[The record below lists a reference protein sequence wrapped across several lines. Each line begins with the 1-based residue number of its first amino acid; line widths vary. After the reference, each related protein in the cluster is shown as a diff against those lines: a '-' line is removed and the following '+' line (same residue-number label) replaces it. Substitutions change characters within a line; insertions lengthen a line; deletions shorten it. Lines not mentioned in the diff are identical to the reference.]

1 MADAESRA
9 WRYRI
14 LAGAAALALMG
25 VAGGT
30 AYAAIG
36 QETHQQQSA
45 DGKPGDKHDT
55 YVGSDTGP
63 QKS

>member
-1 MADAESRA
+1 VADTKSSA

-30 AYAAIG
+30 AYAAVG
-36 QETHQQQSA
+36 QETHQRQSA
-45 DGKPGDKHDT
+45 DGQSGDAKDT
-55 YVGSDTGP
+55 YVGSDTGLR
-63 QKS
+63 KS